1 MKHLWEEPSC
11 FRNKAIRASLAAAF
25 LSVAGWAASSH
36 AADATADSKKAKSD
50 DLQEI
55 VVVSYKIT
63 RGSVGSLVD
72 APVID
77 IPRNLDVITPETLE
91 NQMVTNTLDILKN
104 WAGVQRG
111 QATPGGEHPI
121 VRGTTAFQFLE
132 GSFSGGAIWDAAEF
146 LGSAELM
153 TGPDSVQ
160 YGFLVSG
167 GGAINYRLK
176 RPEAGESFCINNL
189 GQNLGPHNNAFDA
202 TK

>member
-1 MKHLWEEPSC
+1 MKQ
-11 FRNKAIRASLAAAF
+11 IRENPNGLHGGGVRPYLAGA
-25 LSVAGWAASSH
+25 LLMMAGWTGSSR
-36 AADATADSKKAKSD
+36 ADTAVSDSNKSGSE

-91 NQMVTNTLDILKN
+91 DQMVTNTLDILKN
-104 WAGVQRG
+104 WAVVQRG

-176 RPEAGESFCINNL
+176 RPEAGGFFGISTLRAQL
-189 GQNLGPHNNAFDA
+189 GAEHKRCD
-202 TK
+202 

>member
-1 MKHLWEEPSC
+1 MKHLWEYPSS
-11 FRNKAIRASLAAAF
+11 FRNKAIRAYLAAAF

-36 AADATADSKKAKSD
+36 AADATADSKKSNAE

-63 RGSVGSLVD
+63 RGSVGSLVA

-77 IPRNLDVITPETLE
+77 TPRNLDVITPETLE

-176 RPEAGESFCINNL
+176 RPEAGGFFGISTLRAQL
-189 GQNLGPHNNAFDA
+189 GAEHKRCD
-202 TK
+202 

>member
-1 MKHLWEEPSC
+1 MQGELVMKHLREYPSS
-11 FRNKAIRASLAAAF
+11 FRNKAIGASVAAAL
-25 LSVAGWAASSH
+25 LSLAGWAASPR
-36 AADATADSKKAKSD
+36 AEAEATADSTKSNAD

-153 TGPDSVQ
+153 T
-160 YGFLVSG
+160 
-167 GGAINYRLK
+167 
-176 RPEAGESFCINNL
+176 
-189 GQNLGPHNNAFDA
+189 
-202 TK
+202 

>member
-1 MKHLWEEPSC
+1 MTMSLALLRRSVSNQGSNSQSNKYRQGELIMKHLREYPGS
-11 FRNKAIRASLAAAF
+11 FRDRAIRASLAAAF
-25 LSVAGWAASSH
+25 LSMAAWAASSH
-36 AADATADSKKAKSD
+36 AETEATADSKKSNAD

-91 NQMVTNTLDILKN
+91 NQMITNTLDILKN

-132 GSFSGGAIWDAAEF
+132 GSFSGG
-146 LGSAELM
+146 
-153 TGPDSVQ
+153 
-160 YGFLVSG
+160 
-167 GGAINYRLK
+167 
-176 RPEAGESFCINNL
+176 
-189 GQNLGPHNNAFDA
+189 
-202 TK
+202 